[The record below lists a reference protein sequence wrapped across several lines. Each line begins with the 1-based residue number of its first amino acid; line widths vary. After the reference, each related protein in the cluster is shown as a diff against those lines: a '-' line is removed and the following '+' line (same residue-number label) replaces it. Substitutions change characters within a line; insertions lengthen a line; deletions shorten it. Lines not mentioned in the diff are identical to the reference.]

1 MQMVVYEAAR
11 AIVNLKNV
19 TAREIQ
25 PAVSML
31 QLFLGSPKP
40 TLRYAAV
47 KTLSHVATIHPSVVT
62 TCNMD
67 LESLITDK
75 NRSIATL
82 AITTL
87 LKLSLIHI

>member
-87 LKLSLIHI
+87 LKVCS